1 MPTSV
6 PKHYLR
12 ALARW
17 PVDVLRPELSFQATM
32 RTRFLPSTTTSPT
45 SSPATVTATKILK
58 PNGLSQI
65 NALYSLLENRYS
77 QKYPVSDAF
86 LRPAFNPTYYADLLA
101 EINAAPTRSWVGRM
115 VNRWKGFLR
124 FS

>member
-1 MPTSV
+1 MSLTNPLFQV

-32 RTRFLPSTTTSPT
+32 RTRFLPS
-45 SSPATVTATKILK
+45 ATATATKILK